1 MTQSLA
7 DKFNNSIVNM
17 DFTSLYPNFQ
27 KTYTIHR
34 PNEKFNK
41 IKRILEKIDG
51 LSQEKIKKRKPG

>member
-17 DFTSLYPNFQ
+17 DFASLYPNFQ
-27 KTYTIHR
+27 KTYTIYR
-34 PNEKFNK
+34 PDEKSNK

-51 LSQEKIKKRKPG
+51 LSQEQN

>member
-27 KTYTIHR
+27 KTYTIYR
-34 PNEKFNK
+34 PDEKSNK

-51 LSQEKIKKRKPG
+51 LSQEKN